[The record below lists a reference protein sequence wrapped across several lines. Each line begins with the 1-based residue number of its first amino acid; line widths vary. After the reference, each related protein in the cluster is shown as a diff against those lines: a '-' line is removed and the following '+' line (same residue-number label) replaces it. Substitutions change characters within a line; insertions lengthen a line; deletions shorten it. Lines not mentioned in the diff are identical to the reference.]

1 MKHANLLCKVQK
13 KIKNL
18 NSKISKTKDNRVIMQ
33 SKCAVCGVKKI
44 KICRKNKKQKVYWV
58 I

>member
-1 MKHANLLCKVQK
+1 MQK

-18 NSKISKTKDNRVIMQ
+18 NSKISQTKDNRVIMQ